1 MKLSKV
7 FGLAGLTVLFVLMA
21 CAAAAT
27 SFVCFRLLS
36 TYGIYNI
43 PVIDNNIGSFCPR
56 DRVWLEISAA
66 DHDLDVRGV
75 SVVSLLAKDASGTS
89 CTWKTRELP
98 DHFKDLGLCI
108 EIDSRAAK
116 DVLTATGDLR
126 YKGITYCLD
135 AKWEAA
141 PDKSGK
147 DSTDYWRLVR
157 CELQKKEGADD

>member
-1 MKLSKV
+1 MKVAKV
-7 FGLAGLTVLFVLMA
+7 LGLAGLVVVFVLMA

-36 TYGIYNI
+36 TYGINNI
-43 PVIDNNIGSFCPR
+43 PVIDNHIGSLCAR
-56 DRVWLEISAA
+56 DRAWLEISAA

-89 CTWKTRELP
+89 CTWETRELP
-98 DHFKDLGLCI
+98 DHFKDPGLCI

-126 YKGITYCLD
+126 YKGITYFLD

-147 DSTDYWRLVR
+147 EATDYWRLVR
-157 CELQKKEGADD
+157 CELQKKDGAGD

>member
-7 FGLAGLTVLFVLMA
+7 LGVAGLVAVFVVMACVASVVSYVFFGLFTAYNS
-21 CAAAAT
+21 C
-27 SFVCFRLLS
+27 
-36 TYGIYNI
+36 NI
-43 PVIDNNIGSFCPR
+43 PVIDNEIGSRYAR
-56 DRVWLEISAA
+56 DKVWLEIAAA
-66 DHDLDVRGV
+66 DYRLNVGGV
-75 SVVSLLAKDASGTS
+75 TILELRATDSSGTL

-108 EIDSRAAK
+108 EIDSHAAK
-116 DVLTATGDLR
+116 DVLTATGELR

-147 DSTDYWRLVR
+147 DATDYWRLVR
-157 CELQKKEGADD
+157 CELQKKEGAGD

>member
-7 FGLAGLTVLFVLMA
+7 LGLAGLVVVFVVMA
-21 CAAAAT
+21 CGASVA
-27 SFVCFRLLS
+27 SFVCFRVFS
-36 TYGIYNI
+36 TYGKYNI
-43 PVIDNNIGSFCPR
+43 PVIDNEIGSTYDCEKVR
-56 DRVWLEISAA
+56 LEIVAA
-66 DHDLDVRGV
+66 DYGLHVRGL
-75 SVVSLLAKDASGTS
+75 SVVDLHATDSSGTP
-89 CTWKTRELP
+89 CLWKTRELP
-98 DHFKDLGLCI
+98 GQCNDPGLSI
-108 EIDSRAAK
+108 EFDSHAARG
-116 DVLTATGDLR
+116 VLTATGELR

>member
-1 MKLSKV
+1 MKPSKV
-7 FGLAGLTVLFVLMA
+7 WGLAGMVLLCVLVA
-21 CAAAAT
+21 SAASVT
-27 SFVCFRLLS
+27 SFVFFRLFS
-36 TYGIYNI
+36 SFNACNI
-43 PVIDNNIGSFCPR
+43 PVIDNDIGAKYGR
-56 DRVWLEISAA
+56 ERVSLEIAAA
-66 DHDLDVRGV
+66 DYSLDVGGV
-75 SVVSLLAKDASGTS
+75 TIEVLHATDSSGTS
-89 CTWKTRELP
+89 CAWKTSELP
-98 DHFKDLGLCI
+98 DKYKNPGLCI

-116 DVLTATGDLR
+116 DVLTATGELR